1 MMNMKQSIM
10 LLLLCVLS
18 ACSSSDDE
26 EARDMTYPEISDV
39 GITANPTDCQ
49 VYHRGES
56 IPFSYVFTDDN
67 ELGAYN
73 IEIHHNFDH
82 HTHSTSSVECPMEAL
97 KQPVHPWVFNQD
109 YPIPSGQRTYKSRID
124 IPIPEDIDTGDYHFM
139 IRVIDRAGWQQLR
152 AMAVKIE

>member
-1 MMNMKQSIM
+1 MKQSI
-10 LLLLCVLS
+10 LSLILLCALC

-26 EARDMTYPEISDV
+26 DVKDMTYPEISGV

-49 VYHRGES
+49 VYHRGEV
-56 IPFSYVFTDDN
+56 IPFSYVFTDDT

-97 KQPVHPWVFNQD
+97 KQPVSPWVFNQD
-109 YPIPSGQRTYKSRID
+109 YPIPSGLRTYKSRVD
-124 IPIPEDIDTGDYHFM
+124 IPIPEGIDTGDYHFM
-139 IRVIDRAGWQQLR
+139 IRLTDRAGWQQLR
-152 AMAVKIE
+152 ALAVKIE